1 MSEKWGV
8 RGTRAD
14 GRTRWAMSG
23 RSVWTSNQKRA
34 ELEAETL
41 NRYAVDET
49 LSTVDLYGWVWTAE
63 RVAR

>member
-1 MSEKWGV
+1 
-8 RGTRAD
+8 
-14 GRTRWAMSG
+14 MSG